1 MFETFLQNFGT
12 ACFNRSSLAVLHSK
26 FLQNTRFKLTLK
38 QTLSKPKPR
47 LIVLIMVFQ
56 HIQNEVLI
64 YLVPKVL
71 EPNTK
76 DILII
81 TRSSYFKNS

>member
-1 MFETFLQNFGT
+1 MFIGLGYVWNFSAEGIV
-12 ACFNRSSLAVLHSK
+12 CFDRLSLAVLHSK

-47 LIVLIMVFQ
+47 LIVLIMVYQ
-56 HIQNEVLI
+56 HIQNKVLI

-71 EPNTK
+71 EPNRN
-76 DILII
+76 I
-81 TRSSYFKNS
+81 SN